1 MTMSEKAAAR
11 VPPALDR
18 GSDRLGSGL
27 AREVLDLADDL
38 ALSRLLA
45 QDEPG
50 DGDDQDQPG

>member
-1 MTMSEKAAAR
+1 MSEKAAAR